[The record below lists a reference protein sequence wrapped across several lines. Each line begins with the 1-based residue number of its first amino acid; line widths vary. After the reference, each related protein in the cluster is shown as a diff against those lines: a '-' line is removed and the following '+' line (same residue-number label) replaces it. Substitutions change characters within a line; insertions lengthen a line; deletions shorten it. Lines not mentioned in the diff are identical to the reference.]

1 MVSGLK
7 RKVGKPGAEAEID
20 RTVTTLQDRTVALCL
35 FRAAQEALSN
45 AARHARASTI
55 SVQLMTTH
63 EGVELRVV
71 DDGIGFVASERTG
84 SGLGLRSID
93 ERVRL
98 TKGRVT
104 VESRPGHGTNLMV
117 RIPLAASQ
125 VELVRQV

>member
-1 MVSGLK
+1 
-7 RKVGKPGAEAEID
+7 
-20 RTVTTLQDRTVALCL
+20 
-35 FRAAQEALSN
+35 
-45 AARHARASTI
+45 
-55 SVQLMTTH
+55 MTTH

-98 TKGRVT
+98 TRGRVT
-104 VESRPGHGTNLMV
+104 VESRPGHGTDLLV
-117 RIPLAASQ
+117 RIPLAVSQ